1 MLGGGGQIF
10 VSHSLSSVKN
20 IACVS
25 AVLVGSQSHIRFI
38 FFFALFFF
46 LFISLYHVL
55 CKASI
60 LYDVAVVP
68 KQIAIN

>member
-1 MLGGGGQIF
+1 MFGGGGQVF
-10 VSHSLSSVKN
+10 VSHTASTISSAVKN

-46 LFISLYHVL
+46 LFISLYHIL
-55 CKASI
+55 C
-60 LYDVAVVP
+60 
-68 KQIAIN
+68 